1 MFDQRLSDNI
11 LTTSIDNRSSAI
23 LFFVVADNST
33 AFPMKVRCILCDT
46 PMTINNGSNGL
57 NTSNLVNHLN
67 EQHFQLHA
75 KMKRRYP
82 SMENLLNGVKFPT
95 IKIERVVPTRQTTLD
110 NTFHVA
116 QVRAIE
122 DGSRK
127 RGGKRR
133 EAEEK
138 ENEKEKEKEK
148 EEKRREADDID
159 LSVER
164 TDSNAIERLQ
174 LRPPEKRICTSD
186 VNRKIDAYK
195 KVLALVVSGLPLTW
209 DRSRTESEE
218 DEKDEAKAVFE
229 YLLKSFI
236 GTRSLFLHWK
246 DEMIRDVK
254 TVLRNIISR
263 LQSFAI
269 CTDAW
274 SAMRPAVHLQVV
286 FLSAF
291 HHNTFFSFLL
301 DSIPIESTEADCI
314 QNATQKVLKE
324 YSINEKVTCTC
335 DGATSNK
342 KAYEGERSECNSHLF
357 DNVLRHFLWSNKST
371 AKFKG
376 TKNG

>member
-127 RGGKRR
+127 GGVKRR

-138 ENEKEKEKEK
+138 EKQMILLFQLKGQTVMQLKDCNFVHQKNEF
-148 EEKRREADDID
+148 A
-159 LSVER
+159 
-164 TDSNAIERLQ
+164 
-174 LRPPEKRICTSD
+174 LRMSIARSMLT
-186 VNRKIDAYK
+186 RKF
-195 KVLALVVSGLPLTW
+195 LPL
-209 DRSRTESEE
+209 
-218 DEKDEAKAVFE
+218 
-229 YLLKSFI
+229 
-236 GTRSLFLHWK
+236 LF
-246 DEMIRDVK
+246 
-254 TVLRNIISR
+254 
-263 LQSFAI
+263 Q
-269 CTDAW
+269 
-274 SAMRPAVHLQVV
+274 
-286 FLSAF
+286 
-291 HHNTFFSFLL
+291 
-301 DSIPIESTEADCI
+301 DC
-314 QNATQKVLKE
+314 
-324 YSINEKVTCTC
+324 
-335 DGATSNK
+335 
-342 KAYEGERSECNSHLF
+342 H
-357 DNVLRHFLWSNKST
+357 
-371 AKFKG
+371 
-376 TKNG
+376 